1 MGKTKVERIASIEDQ
16 IAQLENQ
23 RRQLVQKHKE
33 DERKARTRRLIQR
46 GALLESFISDPAE
59 YTVEQIKTFLKEI
72 LDTEFAR
79 KALRRIKHP
88 QRGEVVPVK
97 PDATPQQA
105 ASPALSGEGGS
116 TGQSD

>member
-1 MGKTKVERIASIEDQ
+1 MGKTKVERITSIEDQ

-23 RRQLVQKHKE
+23 RKQLVQKHKE

-59 YTVEQIKTFLKEI
+59 YTEEQIKTFLKET

-88 QRGEVVPVK
+88 QRGEVASARA
-97 PDATPQQA
+97 DTTPQQA
-105 ASPALSGEGGS
+105 AGPALSGEGGG
-116 TGQSD
+116 TGEDG